1 MLTPG
6 VLPLQH
12 TSGRTRADH
21 DSSPDPVSP
30 RRQSPRHPRG
40 DNGSASVL
48 AAVWV
53 CVLAA
58 IGAASVVLLG
68 VLSTRTAAA
77 SAADLGA
84 LAGAGAAL
92 ESESFACARAAQV
105 VDANGARLRSC
116 ELTGA
121 EVRVEVAIPAPAALA
136 WLLGE
141 HAHAVELTARAHA
154 ELTAPEHL

>member
-21 DSSPDPVSP
+21 GNSSDPVP
-30 RRQSPRHPRG
+30 PRHQPARRPRG
-40 DNGSASVL
+40 DNGSGSVL
-48 AAVWV
+48 AAIWV

-58 IGAASVVLLG
+58 MGAASVVLLG
-68 VLSTRTAAA
+68 VLSTRTVAA

-136 WLLGE
+136 WLLDE

-154 ELTAPEHL
+154 ELTAPDE